1 MYATV
6 RRGSIFTSKAP
17 ESVWRPGSLPA
28 GGAYNAPSH
37 PAAGFKGQGSREGEG
52 NGKVERE
59 AENER
64 EGTEG
69 RKEGKGDGEELFPT
83 RNRSLSVPLFVR
95 LRCADVSPTKYEKC
109 FGDGVCLVTYG
120 EAMNQSAARHF
131 CAKLSNTSILPT
143 ISNHTRKLLFDRFLG
158 SASTVTDNQPVWL
171 DIHRKPPGFV
181 CHFLLSSKNISCN

>member
-69 RKEGKGDGEELFPT
+69 RKEGKGDGEELCPQPEQK
-83 RNRSLSVPLFVR
+83 SVCATVCASSMC
-95 LRCADVSPTKYEKC
+95 RCVSDE
-109 FGDGVCLVTYG
+109 
-120 EAMNQSAARHF
+120 
-131 CAKLSNTSILPT
+131 I
-143 ISNHTRKLLFDRFLG
+143 
-158 SASTVTDNQPVWL
+158 
-171 DIHRKPPGFV
+171 
-181 CHFLLSSKNISCN
+181 